1 MTYINTLATR
11 TFGLKL
17 VKREYTN
24 IWGGILSIV
33 LALFGSLLVS
43 GLLIW
48 TSGADVA
55 EALKALFKGAFGS
68 GNSFLE
74 TLVQATPLIFT
85 GLAIVVAFRAK
96 VWNIGAE
103 GQFFAG
109 AMTAAWVSMNLAALP
124 RPILLTLIALAS
136 LVAGAVWGF
145 IPGFLKARLGTNE
158 IITTVMMNYIITFIL
173 SYLLDGIWSA
183 PGDYFLQTPRFAD
196 ATYLPTFFSSR
207 LHLGFFM
214 ALLLAGIV
222 YILLWKMPLGYEIRA
237 IGINPLAAKYKGINI
252 AKTIIL
258 VMVLSGA
265 IAGLAGGSELTGLHH
280 RLRLD
285 ISIGYGFTGIM
296 IALLGKLNP
305 FGVILAAIFFGALVN
320 GSTAMQIFSGVP
332 AALVLSVQGTVLI
345 FLLIAEVLTKYQIQ
359 RVTHA

>member
-1 MTYINTLATR
+1 MTNVNMLATR

-24 IWGGILSIV
+24 VWGEILAIV
-33 LALFGSLLVS
+33 LALLGALIVS
-43 GLLIW
+43 ALLIW
-48 TSGADVA
+48 TSGADMG
-55 EALKALFKGAFGS
+55 EALKALFKGAFGN

-109 AMTAAWVSMNLAALP
+109 AMAAAWVSMNLIDLP
-124 RPILLTLIALAS
+124 RPVLLTVIVFAS

-145 IPGFLKARLGTNE
+145 IPGLLKARLGTNE

-183 PGDYFLQTPRFAD
+183 PGDYFMQTPSFAV
-196 ATYLPTFFSSR
+196 TTHMPTFFNSR
-207 LHLGFFM
+207 LHLGFVL
-214 ALLLAGIV
+214 AILLAGIV

-237 IGINPLAAKYKGINI
+237 IGVNSLAAKYRGINI

-285 ISIGYGFTGIM
+285 ISVGYGFTGIM
-296 IALLGKLNP
+296 IALLGRLNP

-332 AALVLSVQGTVLI
+332 AALVFSVQGIVLI
-345 FLLIAEVLTKYQIQ
+345 FLLVAEVLTKYQIR
-359 RVTHA
+359 RVSHA